1 MGQLMDDIIGT
12 ANSFAKNFAD
22 RGNFDFSHESLAAVD
37 DLLEEAR
44 DFVVNE
50 DEIYNICT
58 MFGSYV
64 FETARRN
71 YGGEY
76 YWIPN
81 EQQPILVAGEPDFSV
96 SIKAWE
102 KVKGYFQNGA
112 EDNMSFYILGYKE
125 HIEKGKGQKG
135 YKALIV

>member
-1 MGQLMDDIIGT
+1 MSQLMDDIIGT
-12 ANSFAKNFAD
+12 ANSFAKNFSD
-22 RGNFDFSHESLAAVD
+22 RGNFDFSFDSLATVD

-44 DFVVNE
+44 DFVVDE

-58 MFGSYV
+58 MFGCYV

-76 YWIPN
+76 YWLSN

-102 KVKGYFQNGA
+102 KVKGYLKNGS
-112 EDNMSFYILGYKE
+112 EDSISFYILGYKE
-125 HIEKGKGQKG
+125 HVEKGRGQKG
-135 YKALIV
+135 YTALIV